1 MELIQEFL
9 ASPYE
14 AGGLVLDWPSVP
26 PRTCVFVPLLV
37 RDGGVLGAVPF
48 GFLDASLVSAGQTG
62 ALDAVVGPSSEVE
75 LALAEEEEDGSLRP
89 VEEVCKALLVD
100 FSLEVASFVACYD
113 PVTSP
118 VEAVPFVPARPD
130 QQIAFSEA
138 LATARA
144 WIAAEEGE
152 RLAFYSAA
160 EGADVPAQGPIGLGE
175 PKKRPAPK
183 AKRHTNAQLA
193 EQIGTL
199 VDLIPALTQ
208 QMQDLSAR
216 QAALEKK
223 AAAPSPP
230 APSPLPVHRQPFPL
244 TGSLVPPPNPLGALN
259 GLIGALPRCD
269 IPCRALLLPCRRR
282 LPTKSLVWTK
292 RPESPFCPKA
302 KVCLQRQCCSRA
314 VH

>member
-100 FSLEVASFVACYD
+100 FSLEVASFVARYD

-130 QQIAFSEA
+130 QQIH
-138 LATARA
+138 LHR
-144 WIAAEEGE
+144 
-152 RLAFYSAA
+152 RRRRRRRRR
-160 EGADVPAQGPIGLGE
+160 
-175 PKKRPAPK
+175 RPARLSPPPVLGLPQRR
-183 AKRHTNAQLA
+183 ASALPF
-193 EQIGTL
+193 TL
-199 VDLIPALTQ
+199 RPRGPMFPARGRQ
-208 QMQDLSAR
+208 AWGSRRSAR
-216 QAALEKK
+216 
-223 AAAPSPP
+223 
-230 APSPLPVHRQPFPL
+230 
-244 TGSLVPPPNPLGALN
+244 
-259 GLIGALPRCD
+259 LPRPRG
-269 IPCRALLLPCRRR
+269 IRMPSWQS
-282 LPTKSLVWTK
+282 KSARWWI
-292 RPESPFCPKA
+292 
-302 KVCLQRQCCSRA
+302 
-314 VH
+314 